1 MVLPGAAGCVA
12 GARSDDTRYEEV
24 LEVVALEHATA
35 AEVAHTLAGL
45 GAQSGRS
52 DGRWRPVSIAVDQR
66 TNSLVLRGQRL
77 RVMELRRVIAEL
89 DRAT

>member
-1 MVLPGAAGCVA
+1 
-12 GARSDDTRYEEV
+12 
-24 LEVVALEHATA
+24 
-35 AEVAHTLAGL
+35 
-45 GAQSGRS
+45 
-52 DGRWRPVSIAVDQR
+52 VSIAVDQR